1 MSAILGGIE
10 NFYRSTKSGASAIQ
24 YSKLQDVSLG
34 GVPLLTYGLIGITT
48 IVLATITIYESTD
61 KEDDSSDSMTSQ
73 LPTLSATAASLNPF
87 TPTTQLPSS
96 TNNTAESEKSIIP
109 NFSSSPSSTNES
121 SLKIPEVFDKPT
133 EPESQKEEPL
143 PKPALGG
150 KKKKTRGNKSKYNKT
165 KNFKAKA

>member
-10 NFYRSTKSGASAIQ
+10 NFYRSTKSSATAIQ
-24 YSKLQDVSLG
+24 YSKMQDISIG

-48 IVLATITIYESTD
+48 IVLATITIFESTD

-87 TPTTQLPSS
+87 TPTP
-96 TNNTAESEKSIIP
+96 TNTTSESEKNIIP
-109 NFSSSPSSTNES
+109 NLSTSSSSTNES
-121 SLKIPEVFDKPT
+121 PFKIPEVFDKR
-133 EPESQKEEPL
+133 PEEEVQKEEPL

-165 KNFKAKA
+165 KNFKAKV

>member
-10 NFYRSTKSGASAIQ
+10 NFYRSTKSSATAIQ
-24 YSKLQDVSLG
+24 YSKMQDLSLG

-48 IVLATITIYESTD
+48 IVLATITIFESTD

-87 TPTTQLPSS
+87 TPTP
-96 TNNTAESEKSIIP
+96 TNGTAESEKSIIP

-121 SLKIPEVFDKPT
+121 PFKMPEILDKPAVPVPVPVP
-133 EPESQKEEPL
+133 EPEPQKEEAL
-143 PKPALGG
+143 PKPAMGG
-150 KKKKTRGNKSKYNKT
+150 KKKKTRGNKSKNNKT
-165 KNFKAKA
+165 KKQN